1 MWVHSAIRV
10 LCLTIGVSTQAA
22 AQACLELRRD
32 EIRAL
37 TAPDA
42 PGRPGGCTTSCKG
55 CGCRGGPGYRDDRG
69 KCVGYR
75 ELISR
80 CGEAPHAGCTRECFP
95 VVQGCSKPD
104 IDAAKQRAAT
114 ERERIAIEAEK
125 ARAKGQ

>member
-1 MWVHSAIRV
+1 MRSHLLLLV
-10 LCLTIGVSTQAA
+10 LILICAGQGAV
-22 AQACLELRRD
+22 AQECLELRRD

-37 TAPDA
+37 TAKDA
-42 PGRPGGCTTSCKG
+42 PGRPESCTTLCKG

-80 CGEAPHAGCTRECFP
+80 CGEAPHARCTRECFP

-104 IDAAKQRAAT
+104 IDGAKQRAAT
-114 ERERIAIEAEK
+114 ERAATEAQK
-125 ARAKGQ
+125 ARPGSP